1 MNYDWR
7 FSCVQT
13 CIKMNL
19 EPCPPDLVKQSC
31 RHGKY
36 KVIAL
41 LNNYQLPFPV
51 SIYCINI
58 AQSSDCQ
65 HTHTHTHMEE

>member
-7 FSCVQT
+7 FPCVQT

-19 EPCPPDLVKQSC
+19 EPCPPDLVIQSC

-41 LNNYQLPFPV
+41 PKNHQLPFPV

-58 AQSSDCQ
+58 AQ
-65 HTHTHTHMEE
+65 